1 MVSRPVLQQPVIDA
15 VDIRSVAE
23 FYRELLGLHYRA
35 GDELAD
41 GREPDSADWL
51 VLLDDDGRRVLTFQ
65 RTEEL
70 KPSTWPSPEVPMQLH
85 LDFTVPDRESLDA
98 AHDTRCA
105 WAGVSSWTAPTTRTS
120 PCTCSRTRPAT
131 PSASSWGERGR
142 PRGRFHAHVED
153 KKPVQCRR

>member
-1 MVSRPVLQQPVIDA
+1 MVTRPVLQQPVVDA

-23 FYRELLGLHYRA
+23 FYRELLGLHYRT

-98 AHDTRCA
+98 AHDHALRL
-105 WAGVSSWTAPTTRTS
+105 GGRLVLDRSDDEDEPS
-120 PCTCSRTRPAT
+120 TCSRTRPAT

>member
-1 MVSRPVLQQPVIDA
+1 MVTRPVLQQPVVDA

-23 FYRELLGLHYRA
+23 FYRELLGLHYRT

-85 LDFTVPDRESLDA
+85 LDLTVPSAPELARQRARAEALGASVLADRFDDPEEALYVFADP
-98 AHDTRCA
+98 
-105 WAGVSSWTAPTTRTS
+105 AGHPFCIFV
-120 PCTCSRTRPAT
+120 
-131 PSASSWGERGR
+131 G
-142 PRGRFHAHVED
+142 
-153 KKPVQCRR
+153 

>member
-1 MVSRPVLQQPVIDA
+1 MVSLPMLQQPVIDA

-23 FYRELLGLHYRA
+23 FYRELLGLHYRT
-35 GDELAD
+35 GDEPAD

-85 LDFTVPDRESLDA
+85 LDFTVSDRDSLDA
-98 AHDTRCA
+98 AHDHALRLGGRLVLDRSDDEDEPLYVFA
-105 WAGVSSWTAPTTRTS
+105 DPAGHPFCVFV
-120 PCTCSRTRPAT
+120 
-131 PSASSWGERGR
+131 G
-142 PRGRFHAHVED
+142 
-153 KKPVQCRR
+153 

>member
-1 MVSRPVLQQPVIDA
+1 MVTRPVLQQPVIDA

-65 RTEEL
+65 RTDEL
-70 KPSTWPSPEVPMQLH
+70 KPSTWPYRWLRGECEKR
-85 LDFTVPDRESLDA
+85 DRPDLRIRHRKIQARLK
-98 AHDTRCA
+98 
-105 WAGVSSWTAPTTRTS
+105 
-120 PCTCSRTRPAT
+120 
-131 PSASSWGERGR
+131 SASWS
-142 PRGRFHAHVED
+142 
-153 KKPVQCRR
+153 RRRSAGLRR